1 MYMADSK
8 LDPADHFGEF
18 SDIVGMGGNILQAL
32 DQGVLGPGGF
42 MPGTGAVPGPNGLL
56 PEAPLVQDGFNGLGA
71 ITGVISAVQGWNDMT
86 DDSKWTGDRI
96 AGGLNVFSGGLGAL
110 GSIAGTFAPEATGFF
125 GGLSTA
131 GGAEGFGA
139 SALSAEAWGAGAGGA
154 AAGVGTALAT
164 AAAVIG
170 AGTAGWGVGRYGDK
184 ATKELGWLPDAHG
197 QGRSI
202 SDWGSDL
209 AVEADES
216 VTNFIGG
223 EQGSLRRTIGGGLG
237 TAAGL
242 GTVLGTSIA
251 GVPMAIDATATNLD
265 AKLGGVPSALLGLTT
280 GTSGLMDLAGWMR
293 K

>member
-1 MYMADSK
+1 MADSE
-8 LDPADHFGEF
+8 LDQADHFGEF

-32 DQGVLGPGGF
+32 DQGVLGLPGGF
-42 MPGTGAVPGPNGLL
+42 LPGTGSVPGANGLL
-56 PEAPLVQDGFNGLGA
+56 PETRLVQDGFNGLGA

-86 DDSKWTGDRI
+86 DDSKWVGDRI
-96 AGGLNVFSGGLGAL
+96 AGGLNVFSGGFGAA
-110 GSIAGTFAPEATGFF
+110 GSIAGTVAPEATGFF

-164 AAAVIG
+164 AAAVVG

-184 ATKELGWLPDAHG
+184 ATKELGWLADA
-197 QGRSI
+197 QGRDRSI
-202 SDWGSDL
+202 SEWGSDL
-209 AVEADES
+209 AVEADEG

-223 EQGSLRRTIGGGLG
+223 EQGSLQHAIGGGLG
-237 TAAGL
+237 TAAGW
-242 GTVLGTSIA
+242 GTSLATSLA
-251 GVPMAIDATATNLD
+251 GVPIAVDATATNLD
-265 AKLGGVPSALLGLTT
+265 RKLGGVPRSLFGSVT
-280 GTSGLMDLAGWMR
+280 GTSAVMDLGDWLR